1 MEERMTST
9 NAALTQWLR
18 GAAAAGAN
26 ELFAEIP
33 TTVRRLGL
41 LFVALA
47 ISVPLFL
54 AGCLTV
60 LVWLLFT

>member
-1 MEERMTST
+1 MTST
-9 NAALTQWLR
+9 SAALAQWLR
-18 GAAAAGAN
+18 GAAAASAN